1 MLVKNK
7 DVINL
12 NVNNKIYQNKQKEQT
27 SGTPQNNNNII
38 KKFESTIKNKEL
50 MTKAKEIMTYNDE
63 ELNNLSYE
71 LALKQDNRNFL
82 EHYISLLKTKHDI
95 IFTFFNNTDYN
106 SKIIKID
113 LFLFNFSFFFVIN
126 ALFFSDKTMHKIY
139 EEKGTFNFIYQLS
152 QILYSS
158 IISNILII
166 LIKKLALSEDDILVF
181 KGIKEKK
188 DLKIKMISLNKKLKI
203 KFLLY
208 FIVNSIFLI
217 FFWYYLSMFCAIYVN
232 TQIHLIKDTIISF
245 ALSLIYPLGLYF
257 IPILLRIYAL
267 SEPKKNRIYLYKV
280 SQFINNIF

>member
-139 EEKGTFNFIYQLS
+139 EEKGAFNFIYQLP

-188 DLKIKMISLNKKLKI
+188 DLNIKMISLNKKLKI

-217 FFWYYLSMFCAIYVN
+217 FFCIERKSLRSTSFFTAFLEKRSMSLLS
-232 TQIHLIKDTIISF
+232 
-245 ALSLIYPLGLYF
+245 
-257 IPILLRIYAL
+257 
-267 SEPKKNRIYLYKV
+267 
-280 SQFINNIF
+280 IFS